1 MTNQEYEIEFQ
12 KLKNNLFNNLAVYH
26 ERVTLLIELTEFEI
40 LETRVNFKGKIIKP
54 LDFETV
60 KNSRYYE
67 WVTTTE
73 EISFGSSYLFGED
86 DNNPLIKKTKI
97 GRAYCP
103 FTLWLDPELT
113 KFVLEND
120 DEITKLIPSYIL
132 WDKNWKVVKKQ
143 GGSSLKN
150 SKSS

>member
-1 MTNQEYEIEFQ
+1 MTNQEYEREFQ
-12 KLKNNLFNNLAVYH
+12 KLKINLFNNLAVYH

-40 LETRVNFKGKIIKP
+40 LKTQVNFKAKIIKP

-67 WVTTTE
+67 WVTTAK
-73 EISFGSSYLFGED
+73 EISFGTSYLFGEKD
-86 DNNPLIKKTKI
+86 IYPPLKGTKV

-103 FTLWLDPELT
+103 FQLWLDPELT
-113 KFVLEND
+113 KFVLENE

-132 WDKNWKVVKKQ
+132 LGKDWTVIKQKTKN
-143 GGSSLKN
+143 
-150 SKSS
+150 

>member
-40 LETRVNFKGKIIKP
+40 LKTQVNFKGKIIKP

-67 WVTTTE
+67 WVTTTK
-73 EISFGSSYLFGED
+73 EISIGSSYLFGEKD
-86 DNNPLIKKTKI
+86 IYPLIKGTTI
-97 GRAYCP
+97 GRPYCP

-113 KFVLEND
+113 KFVLENE
-120 DEITKLIPSYIL
+120 DEITKLIPGYIL
-132 WDKNWKVVKKQ
+132 WGKDWTVVKEKT
-143 GGSSLKN
+143 KI
-150 SKSS
+150 

>member
-1 MTNQEYEIEFQ
+1 MTNREYEIELN

-40 LETRVNFKGKIIKP
+40 LKTEVDFKGKIIKP
-54 LDFETV
+54 LDFEQV

-67 WVTTTE
+67 WVTTTK
-73 EISFGSSYLFGED
+73 EISFGSSYSFEEEEED
-86 DNNPLIKKTKI
+86 TNSLIEGTTI
-97 GRAYCP
+97 GGSYCP

-120 DEITKLIPSYIL
+120 DEVTKLIPSYIL
-132 WDKNWKVVKKQ
+132 WNKDWTVVKQ
-143 GGSSLKN
+143 KN
-150 SKSS
+150 

>member
-26 ERVTLLIELTEFEI
+26 ERVTLLIELTQFEI

-54 LDFETV
+54 LNSEAV

-67 WVTTTE
+67 WVTTAK
-73 EISFGSSYLFGED
+73 EISLGASYLFGEKD
-86 DNNPLIKKTKI
+86 TYSLIKGTTI
-97 GRAYCP
+97 GRPYCP

-113 KFVLEND
+113 KFVLENE

-132 WDKNWKVVKKQ
+132 WDKDWKRVKRKT
-143 GGSSLKN
+143 KI
-150 SKSS
+150 